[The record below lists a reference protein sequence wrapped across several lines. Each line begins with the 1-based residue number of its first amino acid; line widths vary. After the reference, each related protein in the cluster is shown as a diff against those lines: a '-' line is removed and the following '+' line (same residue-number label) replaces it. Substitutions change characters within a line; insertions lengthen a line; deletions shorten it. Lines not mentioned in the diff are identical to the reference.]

1 MGGTCMSCSS
11 SPPTRPLISAWCLS
25 VTMRP
30 PKMHSD
36 TYNEMMTARA
46 EGEPEPEPTIVVA
59 AEAPEAD
66 ITHYVGDD
74 CPGGHYDDPVAAPLA
89 DLCAPPAPTLDGVSD
104 GTTFYVRNGVRIAF
118 PGAHTADEVE
128 EAFRGAGF

>member
-1 MGGTCMSCSS
+1 
-11 SPPTRPLISAWCLS
+11 
-25 VTMRP
+25 
-30 PKMHSD
+30 MHSD

-46 EGEPEPEPTIVVA
+46 EGEPEPEPQLVVA
-59 AEAPEAD
+59 AETLETLAAAVGDFTTPLLD
-66 ITHYVGDD
+66 SLVTHYVGDD

-118 PGAHTADEVE
+118 PGDHTADEVE

>member
-1 MGGTCMSCSS
+1 
-11 SPPTRPLISAWCLS
+11 
-25 VTMRP
+25 
-30 PKMHSD
+30 MHSD

-59 AEAPEAD
+59 AETLETFPAPADD

-74 CPGGHYDDPVAAPLA
+74 CPGGHYDELPAVEAYAAGGCDEVARDEAEDKVLFGDA
-89 DLCAPPAPTLDGVSD
+89 LLCAPPAPTLEGVSD

-118 PGAHTADEVE
+118 PGEHTADEVE

>member
-1 MGGTCMSCSS
+1 
-11 SPPTRPLISAWCLS
+11 
-25 VTMRP
+25 
-30 PKMHSD
+30 MHSD
-36 TYNEMMTARA
+36 AYNELMTARA
-46 EGEPEPEPTIVVA
+46 EGEPEPEPQLVVA
-59 AEAPEAD
+59 AAASEEATDEEINNFVGELFEGSEPQV
-66 ITHYVGDD
+66 THYVGDD

-118 PGAHTADEVE
+118 PGGHTADEVE

>member
-1 MGGTCMSCSS
+1 
-11 SPPTRPLISAWCLS
+11 
-25 VTMRP
+25 
-30 PKMHSD
+30 MHSD

-46 EGEPEPEPTIVVA
+46 EGEPEPEPVIVVA
-59 AEAPEAD
+59 AAASEEAAPDVCDGLGMRSVGAADD

-74 CPGGHYDDPVAAPLA
+74 CPGGHYDDLPAVEAPA

-118 PGAHTADEVE
+118 PGDHTADEVE

>member
-1 MGGTCMSCSS
+1 
-11 SPPTRPLISAWCLS
+11 
-25 VTMRP
+25 
-30 PKMHSD
+30 MHSD

-46 EGEPEPEPTIVVA
+46 EGEPEPEPKLVVA
-59 AEAPEAD
+59 AECPTLETFPVEGAAPEMCD
-66 ITHYVGDD
+66 VLGTHFVGDD
-74 CPGGHYDDPVAAPLA
+74 CPGGHYDDPMAAPPA

-118 PGAHTADEVE
+118 PGDHTADEVE

>member
-1 MGGTCMSCSS
+1 
-11 SPPTRPLISAWCLS
+11 
-25 VTMRP
+25 
-30 PKMHSD
+30 MHSD
-36 TYNEMMTARA
+36 AYNEMMTARA
-46 EGEPEPEPTIVVA
+46 EGDPEPEPQLVVA
-59 AEAPEAD
+59 AAASEED

-74 CPGGHYDDPVAAPLA
+74 CPGGHYDDLPAVEAPA

-118 PGAHTADEVE
+118 PGGHTADEVE